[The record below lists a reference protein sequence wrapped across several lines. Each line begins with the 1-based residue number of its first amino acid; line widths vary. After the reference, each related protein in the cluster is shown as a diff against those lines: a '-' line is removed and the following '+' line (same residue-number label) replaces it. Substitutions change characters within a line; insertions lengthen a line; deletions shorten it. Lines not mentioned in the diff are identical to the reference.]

1 MNNRK
6 NKRMA
11 LALVALFALMPLPT
25 AVNAL
30 TTDAQSASTVQ
41 PAVPSL
47 SYSSVARAGVL
58 INGTAKAAI
67 NPILISGVYYVP
79 FKDIAHVLDYDS
91 ISYNTGT
98 KTYSATDGSVTVRV
112 TIGGTQARKG
122 DETLIIPAPKFI
134 NGTTYLS
141 LDAVSAVFNTF
152 TYFNPPDG
160 SIRVQMPAMTYKVQ
174 AGDSLFTIAQ
184 AHHTTA
190 TAVRSS
196 NGLKSDLLM
205 PGQVLRL
212 PAEDQKREMESTP
225 QGTAPTQAPEGTTP
239 EAATPTA
246 TLSPSAAAKAQ
257 AIITLGKKYM
267 GVPYKFGAKTTDAP
281 RLMDC
286 SSFMQYIFKS
296 QGIALPRDSR
306 QQGAIGTKVL
316 KSQLQPGDLIFF
328 KYPERYSDGR
338 IGHVGVYI
346 GNGQMLHTI
355 PRTGV
360 TITKFTTSSYWTKNF
375 LYGKR
380 VIK

>member
-11 LALVALFALMPLPT
+11 LALVALFTLMPLPT

-30 TTDAQSASTVQ
+30 ATSSQTAST
-41 PAVPSL
+41 AEHSVPSL
-47 SYSSVARAGVL
+47 SYSAVARAGVV
-58 INGTAKAAI
+58 INGVTKTAI
-67 NPILISGVYYVP
+67 NPIQMGGVYYVP
-79 FKDIAHVLDYDS
+79 FKEMAHVLDYDS
-91 ISYNTGT
+91 ISYNPST

-112 TIGGTQARKG
+112 TLGGTQAMKG
-122 DETLIIPAPKFI
+122 DEKVIIPAPKFI

-141 LDAVSAVFNTF
+141 LDAVSSVFNTF
-152 TYFNPPDG
+152 TYFNASDG
-160 SIRVQMPAMTYKVQ
+160 SIRVQLPAMTYKVQ
-174 AGDSLFTIAQ
+174 GGDSLFKIAQ

-190 TAVRSS
+190 TAVRSA
-196 NGLKSDLLM
+196 NGLKSDVIQ

-212 PAEDQKREMESTP
+212 PSEGLKREMETVQ
-225 QGTAPTQAPEGTTP
+225 QGTEQTPTENS
-239 EAATPTA
+239 ATPAA
-246 TLSPSAAAKAQ
+246 TLSPTAAAKAQ
-257 AIITLGKKYM
+257 RIITYGKKFM

-296 QGIALPRDSR
+296 QGISLPRDSR
-306 QQGAIGTKVL
+306 QQGAVGTKVL
-316 KSQLQPGDLIFF
+316 KSQLQPGDLVFF

-360 TITKFTTSSYWTKNF
+360 TITKMTGGYWNRNY
-375 LYGKR
+375 LYAKR
-380 VIK
+380 VIR